1 MAGKTRLRTSA
12 VLWAAAV
19 LAGGAASAQAA
30 PIATPAPD
38 AIYYDGKVVTVDPAF
53 SIRRAF
59 AITGDSFTAVG
70 SDAEVLRLAGP
81 RTRRVDLHGATVI
94 PGLAD
99 AHDHLYAIERLRRGL
114 DLTGATTTA
123 EIVRRL
129 GPAVAAA
136 RPGEVVFASTGWR
149 APIARRDLDALAPG
163 TPVVLYRMRR
173 GPFLMNGA
181 ALARLDVS
189 KAKPGLFPV
198 DAAGEPTGEAP
209 PWPYG
214 LYAADRLV
222 PASTPQEEEDF
233 VLRGQKVR
241 NALGITHVRDLSNQP
256 GWAQAYLRVWAK
268 HQLTVRLSLGASL
281 PDAQDPLAMAQRQW
295 IGPVIHDQ
303 WLNFDTLGEEP
314 SPESL
319 SPAAFAAFCRDAAR
333 LGWRVSP
340 HVDDTTLDTAIAGY
354 EAADRDRPLKGRRWV
369 IEHMPGITPPQM
381 DRLARLGAIVSIQTL
396 PSTHY
401 PELVKSLGQTAAE
414 REVPAREMLDHG
426 LTLISGTDVAGNA
439 PEGDAVNNPF
449 IRMYFYTT
457 RRTPAGEL
465 MGPKEAVS
473 RADAL
478 RFATLNFA
486 YANFDEATQGS
497 IEPGKL
503 ADFVILSGDYLTVPD
518 AELLK
523 LRPVATFVGGRKV
536 FPVGEVRRGRDLG
549 EDRRP
554 RDPAPHDSSFP
565 SDHASVEARTSPQ
578 ITPADAN
585 LPDRRA
591 SGSFGRRR

>member
-1 MAGKTRLRTSA
+1 MVTKLQRPA
-12 VLWAAAV
+12 VFLALAAV
-19 LAGGAASAQAA
+19 LIGGAGAARAA
-30 PIATPAPD
+30 PAPAPD
-38 AIYYDGKVVTVDPAF
+38 AIYYDAKVITVDPGF

-59 AITGDSFTAVG
+59 AVTGDIFTAVG
-70 SDAEVLRLAGP
+70 SDAEVRRLAGP
-81 RTRRVDLHGATVI
+81 RTRLIDLHGAAVV

-114 DLTGATTTA
+114 DLTGATSTA

-136 RPGEVVFASTGWR
+136 KPGEVVFASTGWR
-149 APIARRDLDALAPG
+149 APVARRDLDALAPH

-181 ALARLDVS
+181 ALARLHVS
-189 KAKPGLFPV
+189 RAKPGLFPV

-209 PWPYG
+209 PWPFG
-214 LYAADRLV
+214 LYAADILV
-222 PASTPQEEEDF
+222 PPATPQEEEGYI
-233 VLRGQKVR
+233 LRGQATR

-268 HQLTVRLSLGASL
+268 HALTVRLSLGVSL
-281 PDAQDPLAMAQRQW
+281 PDAEDPLALARRQW
-295 IGPVIHDQ
+295 VGPVIHDK
-303 WLNFDTLGEEP
+303 WLTFDTLGEEP
-314 SPESL
+314 SPEIL
-319 SPAAFAAFCRDAAR
+319 SPADFAAFCRDAGR

-340 HVDDTTLDTAIAGY
+340 HVDDRTLETAIAGY

-381 DRLARLGAIVSIQTL
+381 DRLARMGAIVSIQSL

-401 PELVKSLGQTAAE
+401 PELVAALGQAAAE
-414 REVPAREMLDHG
+414 REVPVREMLDHH
-426 LTLISGTDVAGNA
+426 LVLVSGTDVAGNA

-457 RRTPAGEL
+457 RRTPAGAL
-465 MGPKEAVS
+465 MGPQEAVS

-478 RFATLNFA
+478 RLATINFA
-486 YANFDEATQGS
+486 YADFDEATQGS

-503 ADFVILSGDYLTVPD
+503 ADFVVLSGDYLTVPD
-518 AELLK
+518 NGLLK
-523 LRPVATFVGGRKV
+523 LHPVATYVGGRKV
-536 FPVGEVRRGRDLG
+536 FPLG
-549 EDRRP
+549 
-554 RDPAPHDSSFP
+554 
-565 SDHASVEARTSPQ
+565 T
-578 ITPADAN
+578 
-585 LPDRRA
+585 
-591 SGSFGRRR
+591 